1 MNIIFFGTP
10 EFVSPV
16 ISTLV
21 ENFSLVALVTTP
33 DVESGRK
40 KTLTPPPVKILG
52 DQMGIP
58 VLQPKKL
65 DEQTIETLK
74 AFKPDL
80 FIVAAYGK
88 IIPQSVLDIPRFG
101 SINIHPSLL
110 PKFRG
115 PSPIQAVLLAG
126 EKETGVTL
134 IEMDEK
140 MDHGPILEQ
149 VTVQLFP
156 TDTLDSLHSSLFQK
170 AAGMLPEVI
179 RGYASGKRKGTEQLH
194 ERATYCKLVTKEDA
208 FINPLHLPE
217 KEHIDRMIRA
227 YYPWPVAWT
236 TLLFPDGK
244 EYRVKFLPEKK
255 IQVEGKSV
263 VSIKEFLN
271 GYPKLREEIEKY
283 VEI

>member
-10 EFVSPV
+10 EFVAPV
-16 ISTLV
+16 INSLAK
-21 ENFSLVALVTTP
+21 NFSLVALVTTP
-33 DVESGRK
+33 DGESGRK

-65 DEQTIETLK
+65 DEQTVEKLQ
-74 AFKPDL
+74 AFTPDL
-80 FIVAAYGK
+80 FVVAAYGK
-88 IIPQSVLDIPRFG
+88 IIPQQVLDIPRFG

-115 PSPIQAVLLAG
+115 PSPIQAALLAG

-140 MDHGPILEQ
+140 MDHGPILDQ

-156 TDTLDSLHSSLFQK
+156 TDTLNSLHASLFQK
-170 AAGMLPEVI
+170 AADMLPEVI
-179 RGYASGKRKGTEQLH
+179 RGYASGKRKGTEQSH
-194 ERATYCKLVTKEDA
+194 ESATYCKLVTKEDA
-208 FINPLHLPE
+208 FINPTTLPE
-217 KEHIDRMIRA
+217 KEYIDRMIRA
-227 YYPWPVAWT
+227 YYPWPIAWT
-236 TLLFPDGK
+236 LLTFPDGK

-255 IQVEGKSV
+255 VQVEGKSV

-283 VEI
+283 VEV